1 MTVITITGGG
11 APREIGERTQTK
23 RAAAWAALSS
33 VGLLLPSNLLRRL
46 HQNPLRRD
54 GKGSTDARNGIAV
67 EIVVGVIA

>member
-1 MTVITITGGG
+1 MSIVRIAGCC
-11 APREIGERTQTK
+11 ASLEVGERTQTK

-67 EIVVGVIA
+67 EIVELVA